1 MSERN
6 IEMSSKHSI
15 RIVQSQDID
24 EILAIQ
30 ESWLIDKK
38 AKEIKPSRL
47 SKTISAFANT
57 NGGDIYLG
65 ISHKENKTEYYWDGF
80 ENEEQMNGF
89 FTMIENLFSSHEDY
103 SLESYKSAIDNTIVL
118 HIIIGKT
125 QKIIYA
131 SDNKAYIRQGV
142 QNIPCDTDEKIMRL
156 HLDKGLSSFEDEYT
170 QTSLDDIK
178 NSSVLSSFLTKVA
191 PTTTMYDWL
200 RKQKIMDSNAR
211 ISVAG
216 VLLYD
221 ECPQATLPK
230 QSAIKILRYHTDE
243 SEGTRDT
250 LDEGFPI
257 TIEGDIYT
265 LIHESVKKTKE
276 IVEQS
281 GVVGKDDIEAK
292 EYPEVTLHEI
302 ITNAVLHRDYSIK
315 KDIQIRIFTNR
326 IEIESPGK
334 LPGHITL
341 ENIMQEQCARNP
353 KIVRLIAK
361 FPSPPN
367 KDVGEGL
374 NTAFNAMTKMQL
386 KQPQIKETDTGV
398 LVIIKHERLADA
410 ETIVLDYLQTHNTI
424 SNSIARTLTGITD
437 ANKMKHVFIRLK
449 YQNKIRIVPGTQSSA
464 TLWEKSD
471 GNTNFYANEQLTL
484 DDYSS

>member
-1 MSERN
+1 MAT
-6 IEMSSKHSI
+6 KHSVRVI
-15 RIVQSQDID
+15 QQKDID
-24 EILAIQ
+24 DVLAIQ
-30 ESWLIDKK
+30 EDWLIDKK
-38 AKEIKPSRL
+38 GKDIKPAKLSR
-47 SKTISAFANT
+47 TISAFANT

-65 ISHKENKTEYYWDGF
+65 ISHTEDKTKYYWDGF
-80 ENEEQMNGF
+80 VNEEQMNDF
-89 FTMIENLFSSHEDY
+89 ITTIDNMFLSYEDY
-103 SLESYKSAIDNTIVL
+103 SLESYQHYKDNTIIL
-118 HIIIGKT
+118 HIVIGKT

-131 SDNKAYIRQGV
+131 SDGKAYIRQGV
-142 QNIPCDTDEKIMRL
+142 QNLPCDTEEKLLRL

-170 QTSLDDIK
+170 QTNLDDLK
-178 NSSVLSSFLTKVA
+178 DSLVLSEFLLKVA
-191 PTTTMYDWL
+191 PTTTPYDWL
-200 RKQKIMDSNAR
+200 RRQKVMDSNAR

-221 ECPQATLPK
+221 ECPQAILPK

-243 SEGTRDT
+243 IEGTRET
-250 LDEGFPI
+250 LDEGYPI

-265 LIHESVKKTKE
+265 LIHDSVNKTKE
-276 IVEQS
+276 IVEEP
-281 GVVGKDDIEAK
+281 GVVGKNDIEAK

-341 ENIMQEQCARNP
+341 ENILQEQCARNP
-353 KIVRLIAK
+353 KMVRLIAK

-386 KQPQIKETDTGV
+386 KQPQIKETDVGV
-398 LVIIKHERLADA
+398 LVIIRHERLADA
-410 ETIVLDYLQTHNTI
+410 ETVVWDYLQTHSTI

-437 ANKMKHVFIRLK
+437 ANKMKYVFNRLK
-449 YQNKIRIVPGTQSSA
+449 AQGKIRIVLGTRGSA
-464 TLWEKSD
+464 TLWEKTGENND
-471 GNTNFYANEQLTL
+471 YVENKQLSL
-484 DDYSS
+484 FEF